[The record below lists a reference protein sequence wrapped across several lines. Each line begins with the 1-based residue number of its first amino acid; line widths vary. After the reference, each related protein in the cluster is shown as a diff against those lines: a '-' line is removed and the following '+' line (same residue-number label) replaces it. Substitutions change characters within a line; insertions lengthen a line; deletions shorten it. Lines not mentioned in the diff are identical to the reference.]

1 MSTYNLILRLFATEI
16 LMSARYISMIVL
28 FFAVT
33 RVQALQFDKGQVT
46 LDKLDD
52 YNLCQTRD
60 NDGSFCHDALLRWI
74 DKHPAD
80 AFKAGKMTR
89 LKMNAPN
96 AVPFFATA
104 WEKGKGDC
112 KDEDV
117 KLAVLGALALPADN
131 TVVIAQAKKIGLE
144 KCSAELGATIV
155 DAAKSNDYTLQN
167 ICKDLIAKK
176 LLTGVSAKRC
186 KTN

>member
-1 MSTYNLILRLFATEI
+1 MLS
-16 LMSARYISMIVL
+16 SISVVVL
-28 FFAVT
+28 FFAVNSA
-33 RVQALQFDKGQVT
+33 QALQFDKGQVT
-46 LDKLDD
+46 LDKIED
-52 YNLCQTRD
+52 YNVCQTRD
-60 NDGSFCHDALLRWI
+60 YDGSFCHDALLRWV

-96 AVPFFATA
+96 AIPFFAIA

-112 KDEDV
+112 KDQDL

-131 TVVIAQAKKIGLE
+131 TVVIDQAKKIGLE
-144 KCSAELGATIV
+144 KCSAELSAAIV
-155 DAAKSNDYTLQN
+155 DEAKANDYTLQN
-167 ICKDLIAKK
+167 TCKDLIAKK